1 MEKCSR
7 ACADLCF
14 REEDEVRRDDGGRR
28 ARDQLAATCSGG
40 RSLAAT
46 PAARA
51 REERLRLTALVAGAG
66 AGEANLGSGG
76 GWGRG
81 GQRSESAELRRAG
94 GEVFEEG
101 ARGGAAWGVGAEN
114 SRTGSVRM
122 RTRTRTRMLRHQLNY
137 FISRR

>member
-7 ACADLCF
+7 ARADLCF
-14 REEDEVRRDDGGRR
+14 REGDEVRRDDGGGR

-66 AGEANLGSGG
+66 DRRGESGIRMRLGQ
-76 GWGRG
+76 G

-94 GEVFEEG
+94 GEEFEEG
-101 ARGGAAWGVGAEN
+101 AWGVGAEN

-122 RTRTRTRMLRHQLNY
+122 RTRTRMLRHRLNY

>member
-7 ACADLCF
+7 DRADMCF
-14 REEDEVRRDDGGRR
+14 REGDKVRRDDGGGR

-81 GQRSESAELRRAG
+81 GQRSESAKLRRAG
-94 GEVFEEG
+94 GEEFEE
-101 ARGGAAWGVGAEN
+101 AADPGLEVFSN
-114 SRTGSVRM
+114 
-122 RTRTRTRMLRHQLNY
+122 
-137 FISRR
+137 